1 MLNGTM
7 IRNYAVILSG
17 SAGRL
22 VLSLVYF
29 VIVANG
35 LSLQDFGLFA
45 TISATGI
52 VLSRVLAFG
61 FISPLFRTATTRHRL
76 IGAYLPGFCVLGLL
90 SLPVIAL
97 LGWSLHAALFAR
109 DVGLTAFALII
120 TGEVIGW
127 RLLEVVA
134 IVNNGLRRYAIAAQI
149 VIIGSIIR
157 TLAAIL
163 FWWMGNSASPAQSA
177 LLDWAWL
184 FLGANLV
191 AALVAGMI
199 ALPRQR
205 WRWAPHLYPRRMGDA
220 VSAGLA
226 DIAFY
231 IQAELDKLLVL
242 TLAGPK
248 IAGLYAI
255 AMRVIDLTA
264 MPVRAFNQMMVQSV
278 MADQGRAMAG
288 RRLLTEVGIAAISVA
303 GFAAIIAALWL
314 FPGVLGRNIQDAAVL
329 FPLMLLVPAFR
340 NLIEYHSELL
350 YARAQTLPRLALLL
364 MMGTLKAIMLWM
376 VLRQF
381 TLPHD
386 IALWLN
392 LVFLVMY
399 LSSLALEH
407 GVVRRRPILNS

>member
-35 LSLQDFGLFA
+35 LSLQDFGIFA
-45 TISATGI
+45 AVSATGI
-52 VLSRVLAFG
+52 VLSRMLAFG

-76 IGAYLPGFCVLGLL
+76 TGAYLPGFCVLGLL
-90 SLPVIAL
+90 SLPLIAV
-97 LGWSLHAALFAR
+97 LGWGLHSMIFAR
-109 DVGLTAFALII
+109 DVALTVFALII
-120 TGEVIGW
+120 IGEVIGW

-134 IVNNGLRRYAIAAQI
+134 IINNGLKRYALAAQI
-149 VIIGSIIR
+149 VIIGSVIR
-157 TLAAIL
+157 TAAAIL
-163 FWWMGNSASPAQSA
+163 FWWMGNAA
-177 LLDWAWL
+177 LMDWAWY
-184 FLGANLV
+184 FLAANLF
-191 AALVAGMI
+191 AALVAGAI

-205 WRWAPHLYPRRMGDA
+205 WRWSPRLYPRRMGDA

-278 MADQGRAMAG
+278 MADPGRDMAG
-288 RRLLTEVGIAAISVA
+288 RRLLTEGGIALISVA
-303 GFAAIIAALWL
+303 GFAAIIAVLWL
-314 FPGVLGRNIQDAAVL
+314 APGLLGRNIQDAAML

-340 NLIEYHSELL
+340 NLVEYHSELL
-350 YARAQTLPRLALLL
+350 YARAQTLPRLGLLVLMGALKAALLW
-364 MMGTLKAIMLWM
+364 A

-381 TLPHD
+381 QMPGD
-386 IALWLN
+386 IAIWFN
-392 LVFLVMY
+392 AVFAVMY
-399 LSSLALEH
+399 LASAALTYRQLA
-407 GVVRRRPILNS
+407 RIR